1 MKAQVLQISINVKSP
16 FRARF
21 LIETSFKNNQ
31 PWAAHLGERALSTS
45 STVYVY
51 MICIYIYM
59 YDHRD
64 NIYIYIID

>member
-1 MKAQVLQISINVKSP
+1 MKAQVLQISINVKSA

-31 PWAAHLGERALSTS
+31 PWAAQLGERALCIC

-51 MICIYIYM
+51 ILYIYIYV
-59 YDHRD
+59 
-64 NIYIYIID
+64 